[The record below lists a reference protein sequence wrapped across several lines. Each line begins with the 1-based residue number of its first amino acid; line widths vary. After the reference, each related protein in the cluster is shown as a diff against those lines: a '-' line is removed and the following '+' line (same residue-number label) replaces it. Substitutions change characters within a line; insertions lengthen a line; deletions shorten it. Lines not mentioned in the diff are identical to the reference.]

1 MKLRISSNNFSQIL
15 VYGCCA
21 LIFVLLLFTWWELH
35 FKTPKIWTVLDE
47 TGLPSKFPLSEASRE
62 QLIENSD
69 IHFKYHNSLT
79 TVLSLI
85 IAALGI
91 LLTFAAF
98 YIQYVF
104 NYRQK
109 VDLSK
114 ERFENQF
121 FHLLDVSRDI
131 CQNIYIPN
139 VGKGKLA
146 FHYMF
151 YEYKAI
157 YNLILKRGILKT
169 NDPEIINKVAF
180 CIFINGV
187 SYGFKPDIDSELI
200 DEDVLVD
207 LVDHLLKLQANSEGH
222 GENGIVD
229 SGVVYIKDYKERH
242 IKYFDGHRLRLIHYF
257 NYILLILNHIYESE
271 KDKNKRDMDM
281 MMYLCGELSEHE
293 LGLLYSYTYYRKDW
307 DNDKYGFLLER
318 LLLNSETIHKFK
330 FDTPGF
336 IPASN

>member
-1 MKLRISSNNFSQIL
+1 MIKKQYFKNNWSHLI
-15 VYGCCA
+15 VYGCSG
-21 LIFVLLLFTWWELH
+21 LIFLLLLFTLLEIH
-35 FKTPKIWTVLDE
+35 INTPKIWTTLNE
-47 TGLPSKFPLSEASRE
+47 SSLPSRFPLSEESRE
-62 QLIENSD
+62 YLLENSD
-69 IHFKYHNSLT
+69 IHFKYHNSII
-79 TVLSLI
+79 TVFSLI
-85 IAALGI
+85 IAAAGI

-131 CQNIYIPN
+131 CHNIYIPN

-157 YNLILKRGILKT
+157 YNLIHELELINT

-187 SYGFKPDIDSELI
+187 SRGFKPDINSEMI
-200 DEDVLVD
+200 DNKKLESMIT
-207 LVDHLLKLQANSEGH
+207 HLLDLQANSEMH
-222 GENGIVD
+222 GEGAIID
-229 SGVVYIKDYKERH
+229 SGIRYLRDYKGRH
-242 IKYFDGHRLRLIHYF
+242 IKYFDGHRSRLIHYF
-257 NYILLILNHIYESE
+257 NYIFLILSHISE
-271 KDKNKRDMDM
+271 KRKDKTTRDMDM
-281 MMYLCGELSEHE
+281 MIYFCGEFTEHE
-293 LGLLYSYTYYRKDW
+293 LGLLYAYIHYCNNEYKD
-307 DNDKYGFLLER
+307 NYEHHIEHLLQY
-318 LLLNSETIHKFK
+318 SDIVHKLK
-330 FDTPGF
+330 FDSKDF
-336 IPASN
+336 ISPK